1 MGAIDAFLDDL
12 LVLVFEHMP
21 DAGPMED
28 APTALCPILTVS
40 KRWHV
45 RTPAAYFASVVS
57 ADTVFA

>member
-1 MGAIDAFLDDL
+1 MGAIDACLDDL

-45 RTPAAYFASVVS
+45 RTLAACSAHVAS
-57 ADTVFA
+57 ADVVFA

>member
-28 APTALCPILTVS
+28 APAALCPTLTVS

-45 RTPAAYFASVVS
+45 RTLPQILHQWSPLTS
-57 ADTVFA
+57 CM